1 MLKFEF
7 VNLKNITYLLCK
19 GVVFLFGSTISRDF
33 GPLWQPSHR
42 SAPDSLRSI
51 AKEAKRHHL
60 LPQIGKNRQFHVEW
74 NCSPRSTADSHPH
87 STHLHPRLNLPVATP
102 PLPRIPNLLRPILP
116 SHSSRGRPRQSSLPA
131 PPFFPPKLTGPR
143 YLPTALLPVHVHKDS
158 WSLIWRSLEG
168 LGCMHIRVSSS
179 NEAKGS
185 DWANPRKRSQ
195 VEGPKNGN
203 EG

>member
-116 SHSSRGRPRQSSLPA
+116 SHSSRGRPRP
-131 PPFFPPKLTGPR
+131 
-143 YLPTALLPVHVHKDS
+143 LLPVHVHKDS